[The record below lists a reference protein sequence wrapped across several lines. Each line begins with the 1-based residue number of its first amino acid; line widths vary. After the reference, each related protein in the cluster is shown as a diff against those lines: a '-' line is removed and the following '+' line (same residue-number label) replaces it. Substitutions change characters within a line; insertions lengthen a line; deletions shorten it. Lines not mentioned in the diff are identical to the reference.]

1 LPTTENTSVANTV
14 SIDHEG
20 EDVLKSDIEILVKI
34 LMGKQYSEVMNP
46 YQKFSDVSPFNIL
59 EENLLIAQDGTEI
72 IFKVIN
78 EQDQPQQANYITI
91 DLSAK
96 EIKFWNN
103 IIGDIV
109 MNYMN
114 PYSMKSLKK
123 QRMDFNSLPQC
134 LITKIF
140 TIKSI
145 QNIRRSQLDNRYLI
159 LTMITSNLDGRP
171 VT

>member
-1 LPTTENTSVANTV
+1 
-14 SIDHEG
+14 
-20 EDVLKSDIEILVKI
+20 
-34 LMGKQYSEVMNP
+34 MGKQYSEVMNP